1 MRNAD
6 WWRWHH
12 YLWHV
17 FSRVFLR
24 LFYSRWLV
32 EIWQISGQGNWRRN
46 SNFIDVVAS
55 SPSFSGPVTIAPWR
69 ACLTPLQHASV
80 TSHLARGLSLTYS
93 DMAMDAIKFLCVEIQ
108 ARNILKR
115 NYFSFWWKRCK
126 YMHCWRACAFLSIA
140 ISSSFINTTLSA
152 RTSIQTW

>member
-1 MRNAD
+1 MLIGGDDINTFGTC
-6 WWRWHH
+6 
-12 YLWHV
+12 
-17 FSRVFLR
+17 FSTFV
-24 LFYSRWLV
+24 LFALT
-32 EIWQISGQGNWRRN
+32 GGNLTDQRN

-80 TSHLARGLSLTYS
+80 TSHLARGLPLTYS

-115 NYFSFWWKRCK
+115 NYFSF
-126 YMHCWRACAFLSIA
+126 
-140 ISSSFINTTLSA
+140 
-152 RTSIQTW
+152 